1 MALSGCQGISVR
13 TEGLLPSSSF
23 IVSWVRP
30 LSCRIVQFLPFAA
43 LLVARIAA
51 SQACELRL
59 ISVACSKSV
68 GVLQSVLQLVV
79 TRNDRAEH
87 ACGSIL
93 VIPLQ
98 IRLMASDF
106 DL

>member
-1 MALSGCQGISVR
+1 MPSATDHARASAVVV
-13 TEGLLPSSSF
+13 LPEPYGAYF
-23 IVSWVRP
+23 
-30 LSCRIVQFLPFAA
+30 
-43 LLVARIAA
+43 
-51 SQACELRL
+51 
-59 ISVACSKSV
+59 KSV

-98 IRLMASDF
+98 IRLLASDF

>member
-1 MALSGCQGISVR
+1 MSCI
-13 TEGLLPSSSF
+13 
-23 IVSWVRP
+23 RP
-30 LSCRIVQFLPFAA
+30 FSCRIVHPRPFAA

-51 SQACELRL
+51 SQGCELRL

-68 GVLQSVLQLVV
+68 AVLQSVLQLVV

-98 IRLMASDF
+98 IWVLASDF

>member
-1 MALSGCQGISVR
+1 LD
-13 TEGLLPSSSF
+13 PSSSF

-30 LSCRIVQFLPFAA
+30 LSCLTVQFRPFAA
-43 LLVARIAA
+43 LLVDRIAA
-51 SQACELRL
+51 SQGAELRG

-79 TRNDRAEH
+79 IRNDRAEH
-87 ACGSIL
+87 AFDSIL

-98 IRLMASDF
+98 IWLLASDF